1 MSRFFSK
8 KYAGLAPYVPGE
20 QPKDKKYIKLN
31 ANESPFPPSE
41 KAVQMA
47 SEAAKRLQLYPD
59 PDCKE
64 LTAALAKL
72 VGVEPEELILTNGSD
87 EILNFAFMAYCDE
100 ETPAAFADLTYGFYP
115 IFCDINRVPYTEI
128 PLKDD
133 FTIDIKDYFGLKKTI
148 FIANPNAP
156 TGLALPVSDIEEII
170 KANPDNIVVVDEAY
184 VDFGAESCIPLIH
197 KYDNLLV
204 CQTFSKSRSM
214 ASARLGFGVGC
225 KALIQ
230 DINSIKYTTNPFNIN
245 LMTMAAGL
253 GVVQDEEYTRANC
266 KTIMENREW
275 FTKEINKLGF
285 ITTDSKT
292 NFVFATHPDIGGE
305 EIYTKVRERGILIRY
320 FKKDRIKNYNR
331 ITIGTMEEMK
341 ALAEALAE
349 IVKEAAPKASQ

>member
-8 KYAGLAPYVPGE
+8 KYVNLAPYVPGE
-20 QPKDKKYIKLN
+20 QPKDRKYIKLN

-41 KAVQMA
+41 KAIQMA
-47 SEAAKRLQLYPD
+47 SEAATRLQLYPD

-72 VGVEPEELILTNGSD
+72 VGVEPDELILTNGSD

-115 IFCDINRVPYTEI
+115 IFCDINRVPYVEI
-128 PLKDD
+128 PLKED
-133 FTIDIKDYFGLKKTI
+133 FTLNIKDYFGLKKTI

-156 TGLALPVSDIEEII
+156 TGLALTVSEIEEIL
-170 KANPDNIVVVDEAY
+170 KANLDNIVVVDEAY

-197 KYDNLLV
+197 SYDNLLV

-230 DINSIKYTTNPFNIN
+230 DLRAIKYTTNPFNIN
-245 LMTMAAGL
+245 MMTMAAGL
-253 GVVQDEEYTRANC
+253 GVVRDEEYTQKNC
-266 KTIMENREW
+266 RTIMENRAW
-275 FTKEINKLGF
+275 FTEELHKLGF

-292 NFVFATHPDIGGE
+292 NFVFAKYPTIGGE
-305 EIYTKVRERGILIRY
+305 EIYKKVRERGILIRY
-320 FKKDRIKNYNR
+320 FKKDRIKDYNR
-331 ITIGTMEEMK
+331 ITIGTMDEMK
-341 ALAEALAE
+341 ALVEALTE
-349 IVKEAAPKASQ
+349 IVKEA